1 MLPLTIP
8 FKKPGGYTPSHL
20 RRFQHNSNRM
30 VALFTCEFEY
40 GMYDTMRYHLRGFQR
55 SNNPRFIRPDS
66 IEEARANILANFDL
80 LEASSFRTKEEVIR
94 TAIGTLSYSQGY
106 SKDPE
111 IYAWIKETCDMSAS
125 VRKKY
130 RVCVVE
136 EGLAIA
142 KELVT
147 DPQSQNDKLVLLQIL
162 KMDEALN
169 WLVMMYYNRPQ
180 IQMRPGR

>member
-1 MLPLTIP
+1 
-8 FKKPGGYTPSHL
+8 
-20 RRFQHNSNRM
+20 
-30 VALFTCEFEY
+30 
-40 GMYDTMRYHLRGFQR
+40 MYDTMRYHLRGFQR

-106 SKDPE
+106 KDPE

-125 VRKKY
+125 VCEKY

-147 DPQSQNDKLVLLQIL
+147 DPQSRNDELVLRRIL
-162 KMDEALN
+162 GMDEVLN
-169 WLVMMYYNRPQ
+169 WLVTMYYKRRQ